1 MNAREIPTRRSI
13 IAKVGGE
20 LERGGA
26 GRPADIARRL
36 GPDWTEDRVRTALA
50 ELFSGGVV
58 GHNPELGFWWVA

>member
-1 MNAREIPTRRSI
+1 MNAREIPTTRSI
-13 IAKVGGE
+13 IAKVVSE

-26 GRPADIARRL
+26 GTPADIARRL

-58 GHNPELGFWWVA
+58 GHNPQLGFWWVA

>member
-13 IAKVGGE
+13 VAEVVSE

-26 GRPADIARRL
+26 GTPADIARRL
-36 GPDWTEDRVRTALA
+36 GADWTEDQVQAALGD
-50 ELFSGGVV
+50 LFGGGVV

>member
-1 MNAREIPTRRSI
+1 MNAREFPTRRSTV
-13 IAKVGGE
+13 AKVVSE

-58 GHNPELGFWWVA
+58 GHKPEFGFWWVA

>member
-13 IAKVGGE
+13 IAKVVSE

-26 GRPADIARRL
+26 GTPADIARRL

-50 ELFSGGVV
+50 ELFCGGVV
-58 GHNPELGFWWVA
+58 GHDPELGFWWVA